1 MGKGKEFAVKTAAF
15 LGITAATVSNG
26 TNGWEEASE
35 ITGQPLDSTV
45 SSIISVLHVPSQP
58 DVDISDAIEEILN
71 GIENKEK
78 AEAAS
83 GFKNE
88 LASASPPDPPPDNTQ
103 DNSNEAIVPN
113 AQEGENT
120 TEETTAPNAQEGEN
134 TTEEVT
140 IMDDFGT
147 VDNPDETVT
156 DENNLED
163 FGTLDDETTEET
175 TEEETEIDIDSEE
188 DYEIDDE

>member
-35 ITGQPLDSTV
+35 ITGQPLDNTV
-45 SSIISVLHVPSQP
+45 STSISVLHVPSQP
-58 DVDISDAIEEILN
+58 DADISDAIEETLN

-83 GFKNE
+83 EFKNE
-88 LASASPPDPPPDNTQ
+88 LASASPPDPP
-103 DNSNEAIVPN
+103 N
-113 AQEGENT
+113 AQERESTNI
-120 TEETTAPNAQEGEN
+120 TEG
-134 TTEEVT
+134 VT
-140 IMDDFGT
+140 IVDDNLNDFGTVDT

-156 DENNLED
+156 DEDSLED
-163 FGTLDDETTEET
+163 FGTLDDGIAEDDEIAEET

>member
-35 ITGQPLDSTV
+35 ITGQPLDNTV
-45 SSIISVLHVPSQP
+45 STSISVLHVPSQP
-58 DVDISDAIEEILN
+58 DADISDAIEETLN
-71 GIENKEK
+71 GMDNKEK
-78 AEAAS
+78 ADAAADKS
-83 GFKNE
+83 E
-88 LASASPPDPPPDNTQ
+88 TSASPPDPPDNTQ
-103 DNSNEAIVPN
+103 DNSNEAI
-113 AQEGENT
+113 
-120 TEETTAPNAQEGEN
+120 APNAQEGEN

-140 IMDDFGT
+140 IVDDNLNDFGT

-156 DENNLED
+156 DEDSLED
-163 FGTLDDETTEET
+163 FGTLDDEIAEET